1 MQTTQQ
7 SQETFTAKPLSP
19 SAEKELEGL
28 LEIER
33 QARQNSNMDISQV
46 TAQKI
51 LNLLTTHGDP
61 IKLINIVKNLATKR
75 GQIIRTVTELVRA
88 SMSFVDKIT
97 DLKTKMYFVNE
108 LKSICDKK
116 IYVEV
121 EYARCAMILVKNNE
135 KENMNLE
142 EAAKI
147 MENVQVETYG
157 SMTKQEKV
165 EFILYQMHIQ
175 FILGDEIK
183 LTIVSK
189 KINPK
194 MLNESNF
201 HLLKINY
208 YLFLFFLSLK
218 SKDYTTCSVNL
229 ENVLEGLLLV
239 TGEHELQQID
249 PLLVKQYPQFF
260 DKTFIVEAILAFKA
274 LEEHN
279 NEKIVALEK
288 LKNKYDGYLVKSP
301 VILPIIES
309 FLSKE
314 ITSCALNINAL
325 RSFAIFDKN
334 FFNSDEMLKSII
346 SQLVKKNLV
355 IISQYF
361 KNSRVSRLSEI
372 LECNVDEVED
382 DLCDLIVSGIVKA
395 KIDRPSG
402 VVNFVLTEISNDDD
416 MIDNWVKNINEI
428 VDIIDL
434 ACERIE
440 HEDVLVK

>member
-1 MQTTQQ
+1 MQLEANSQQ
-7 SQETFTAKPLSP
+7 QFIAKPLP
-19 SAEKELEGL
+19 TAQEKEMEGL

-33 QARQNSNMDISQV
+33 QARQNSNMETSQI
-46 TAQKI
+46 TTQKI
-51 LNLLTTHGDP
+51 LNILIAHNDP
-61 IKLINIVKNLATKR
+61 VKLINVVKALATKR

-88 SMSFVDKIT
+88 SMSYVDKIS
-97 DLKTKMYFVNE
+97 DEKTKIYFVTE

-121 EYARCAMILVKNNE
+121 EYARCAMILVKHNE
-135 KENMNLE
+135 RNNMNLE

-157 SMTKQEKV
+157 SMTKREKV

-194 MLNESNF
+194 MLNEPGF
-201 HLLKINY
+201 QVLKLNY
-208 YLFLFFLSLK
+208 YLFLFYLNLK
-218 SKDYTTCSVNL
+218 LKNYKDCSSNL
-229 ENVLEGLLLV
+229 ENALEGLLLMTDANAV
-239 TGEHELQQID
+239 QDVD
-249 PLLVKQYPQFF
+249 PLLVERYPQFL
-260 DKTFIVEAILAFKA
+260 DKNVMAESILVFKA

-279 NEKIVALEK
+279 LTKIEALDK
-288 LKNKYDGYLVKSP
+288 LKGKYDGYLVKSAY
-301 VILPIIES
+301 ILPVIES

-314 ITSCALNINAL
+314 LTSCNLNVNGL
-325 RSFAIFDKN
+325 KQFPVFEGSFY
-334 FFNSDEMLKSII
+334 NSSEMLRVLK

-355 IISQYF
+355 IIAQYF
-361 KNSRVSRLSEI
+361 KNSRLQKLANI
-372 LECNVDEVED
+372 LETDIEELED
-382 DLCDLIVSGIVKA
+382 DLCDLIVEGIVKA

-402 VVNFVLTEISNDDD
+402 IVNFVLTEISNDDE
-416 MIDNWVKNINEI
+416 MIDSWVKNINEI

-440 HEDVLVK
+440 HEDVLAK